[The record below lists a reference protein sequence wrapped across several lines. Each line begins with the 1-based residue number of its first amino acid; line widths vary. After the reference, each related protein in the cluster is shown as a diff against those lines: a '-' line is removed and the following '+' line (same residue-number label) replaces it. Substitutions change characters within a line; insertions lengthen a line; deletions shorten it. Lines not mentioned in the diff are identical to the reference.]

1 MQRLVQLPV
10 ASIELAGGTV
20 ARGLAVGGVEDPHHC
35 VVRVRR
41 RGRGSLAPRPCSA
54 SVFRRRWRSSFARKR
69 RLRSLLGWSCSAGG
83 FSLRSRSW
91 RGTSGTGRRRLL
103 ATPGAEKKEERP
115 ATLAEYLASAGIR
128 SWAPPLKTLD
138 GEAGRGK
145 SMTRN
150 YR

>member
-103 ATPGAEKKEERP
+103 ATPGQKKKKRGQRRWQNNSQARGYVHGRLHSKHWTGKP
-115 ATLAEYLASAGIR
+115 G
-128 SWAPPLKTLD
+128 
-138 GEAGRGK
+138 GE
-145 SMTRN
+145 N
-150 YR
+150 Q